1 MDKVFLDSS
10 IIIEKVIIDK
20 LPNNSKLTYSQKMV
34 NKIFRDISCGKMKA
48 FVSPIVLNECASN
61 RVSGDKAREII
72 EKYFIGVLD
81 IYEKPLNYN
90 QRDLTENLINGIKNN
105 YKILR
110 QRGLFNSVRSKYDI
124 ANLAAANYYNLRT
137 FYTLDKDFNFTGFK
151 KVVYVNS
158 FSRPTEI
165 NYINEKYKSMR

>member
-20 LPNNSKLTYSQKMV
+20 LPKNLQLTYTQKMV
-34 NKIFRDISCGKMKA
+34 NKIYKDISCGKIKA
-48 FVSPIVLNECASN
+48 FISPIVLNECASN
-61 RVSGDKAREII
+61 RISGDKAREII
-72 EKYFIGVLD
+72 KKYNIDTLD
-81 IYEKPLNYN
+81 IYEKPLNFN
-90 QRDLTENLINGIKNN
+90 QKDLTENLINGIKNN

-110 QRGLFNSVRSKYDI
+110 QKGLFNSVRSKYDI

-137 FYTLDKDFNFTGFK
+137 FYTLDKDFNFIGFK
-151 KVVYVNS
+151 KVAYDNS
-158 FSRPTEI
+158 FSSPTKI